1 VSVFAT
7 SNWLFLILG
16 IVLLASI
23 VRVGRGAWRIVRGR
37 ETTALLMLDGA
48 AVLWLVGGAALV
60 LAVVPWLSDQAAAVY
75 GFPGPLLPFA
85 CWMFVAATVA
95 SVLALTAAI
104 FLRPSDWRWTR
115 WSSVTLTLAVFA
127 VCAVTLQRFGLL
139 GYSGW

>member
-1 VSVFAT
+1 
-7 SNWLFLILG
+7 
-16 IVLLASI
+16 
-23 VRVGRGAWRIVRGR
+23 
-37 ETTALLMLDGA
+37 
-48 AVLWLVGGAALV
+48 
-60 LAVVPWLSDQAAAVY
+60 
-75 GFPGPLLPFA
+75 
-85 CWMFVAATVA
+85 MFVAATVA